1 MKNYDIIIVG
11 FGPAGV
17 SASLYTQRGAMNTL
31 LIGSRSK
38 SLEKADLVENYYGL
52 APSLSGKELFENG
65 LLQAENVGA
74 TLFEDQVVGISWD
87 GDYHVKTV
95 KDEFTSKAVIIA
107 AGTKR
112 SAPPIKGIKELE
124 GRGVSYCA
132 VCDGFFYRGKA
143 VGVLGSG
150 DYAHEEAKELMAI
163 TPDVTIFTNGE
174 SIVKREGF
182 KYDERKIAVVKG
194 EEKVEGIVMENGGEA
209 AVSGLFI
216 AVGTAG
222 ATDFAKKLGVE
233 TAGNSIKVDEN
244 MQTNL
249 PGLYAAGDTTGGM
262 LQVAKAVYQGAVA
275 GTSALK
281 FVRELKKSQQQ

>member
-1 MKNYDIIIVG
+1 MKNTYDIIIIG

-17 SASLYTQRGAMNTL
+17 SASLYTQRAGMDTL

-38 SLEKADLVENYYGL
+38 SLEKADSVENYYGL
-52 APSLSGKELFENG
+52 APSLSGKELYENG

-74 TLFEDQVVGISWD
+74 TLYEDQVVGISWE
-87 GDYHVKTV
+87 GDYRVKTT
-95 KDEFTSKAVIIA
+95 KSEFMAKAVIIA
-107 AGTKR
+107 TGTKR
-112 SAPPIKGIKELE
+112 SAPPLKGLKDLE

-132 VCDGFFYRGKA
+132 VCDGFFYRGKS

-163 TPDVTIFTNGE
+163 TGDVTIFTNGE
-174 SIVKREGF
+174 PVEKREGF
-182 KYDERKIAVVKG
+182 KYNEGKLVSVNGA
-194 EEKVEGIVMENGGEA
+194 EKVEG
-209 AVSGLFI
+209 VSLEDGQSVEIAGLFVAI
-216 AVGTAG
+216 GTAG
-222 ATDFAKKLGVE
+222 ATDLAKKLGVE
-233 TAGNSIKVDEN
+233 INGNSIKVDEN

-281 FVRELKKSQQQ
+281 FVRNAKQG